1 MSQDIP
7 IAPRLSAS
15 KPKPSP
21 ILRSLQVLP
30 GWVYALFLLAFLS
43 PAGWWGWS
51 LARQRWTVVPP
62 EAAPRATSSDTSV
75 KVLPTGKVAMVSP
88 GERAKDVSPAVGR
101 AAIQIGNRVHY
112 AYAEA
117 PAHTLEV
124 IARASDGYALKLRR
138 SAALRYREMVA
149 AAAQEGIFLVPLSA
163 FRSIDEQKELFFR
176 VSENR
181 NQTKAERA
189 LTSAPAGYSEH
200 HTGYA
205 VDLGDG
211 DNPSTHFSPD
221 FAKTAAFR
229 WLEQN
234 APRYSFELSFPPGN
248 PQGVAYEPWHWR
260 FTGDQESLETFFR
273 VTRP

>member
-7 IAPRLSAS
+7 VAPRLSAA

-30 GWVYALFLLAFLS
+30 WWVYGLSLLAFLA
-43 PAGWWGWS
+43 PAGWWGWA
-51 LARQRWTVVPP
+51 LTRQRLAASPPVPSQVP
-62 EAAPRATSSDTSV
+62 APPPTNVRPQGDTGANVATAA
-75 KVLPTGKVAMVSP
+75 
-88 GERAKDVSPAVGR
+88 GR
-101 AAIQIGNRVHY
+101 PAIQIGNRIHY

-117 PAHTLEV
+117 PAHTLET
-124 IARASDGYALKLRR
+124 IARASDGYEFKLRR
-138 SAALRYREMVA
+138 SAAVRYREMVEA
-149 AAAQEGIFLVPLSA
+149 AAADGIFLVPLSA
-163 FRSIDEQKELFFR
+163 FRGVEEQKDLFFR
-176 VSENR
+176 VSESR

-229 WLEQN
+229 WLQQN

>member
-7 IAPRLSAS
+7 VAPRLSAS

-30 GWVYALFLLAFLS
+30 GWVYGLFLMAFLT
-43 PAGWWGWS
+43 PVAWWGWV
-51 LARQRWTVVPP
+51 LARQQSAVSSPAPAAVSPVPP
-62 EAAPRATSSDTSV
+62 TVSAPPKPVD
-75 KVLPTGKVAMVSP
+75 LPT
-88 GERAKDVSPAVGR
+88 DVSAAVGR
-101 AAIQIGNRVHY
+101 PAIQIGNRVHY

-117 PAHTLEV
+117 PAHTLET
-124 IARASDGYALKLRR
+124 IARARDGYELKLRR
-138 SAALRYREMVA
+138 SAAVRYREMIA
-149 AAAQEGIFLVPLSA
+149 AAAQDGIFLMPLSA
-163 FRSIDEQKELFFR
+163 FRGVAEQKDLFFR

-205 VDLGDG
+205 IDLGDG

-229 WLEQN
+229 WLQQN

-273 VTRP
+273 VHRP

>member
-1 MSQDIP
+1 VA
-7 IAPRLSAS
+7 IA
-15 KPKPSP
+15 
-21 ILRSLQVLP
+21 
-30 GWVYALFLLAFLS
+30 
-43 PAGWWGWS
+43 AG
-51 LARQRWTVVPP
+51 RP
-62 EAAPRATSSDTSV
+62 
-75 KVLPTGKVAMVSP
+75 
-88 GERAKDVSPAVGR
+88 
-101 AAIQIGNRVHY
+101 AIQIGNRLHY

-117 PAHTLEV
+117 PAYTLET
-124 IARASDGYALKLRR
+124 IARASDGYEFKLRR
-138 SAALRYREMVA
+138 SAAMRYREMVA
-149 AAAQEGIFLVPLSA
+149 AAAADGIFLVPLSA
-163 FRSIDEQKELFFR
+163 FRGVEEQKDLFFR
-176 VSENR
+176 VSESR

-229 WLEQN
+229 WLQQN

>member
-1 MSQDIP
+1 VATD
-7 IAPRLSAS
+7 
-15 KPKPSP
+15 
-21 ILRSLQVLP
+21 V
-30 GWVYALFLLAFLS
+30 
-43 PAGWWGWS
+43 
-51 LARQRWTVVPP
+51 
-62 EAAPRATSSDTSV
+62 AA
-75 KVLPTGKVAMVSP
+75 
-88 GERAKDVSPAVGR
+88 AVGR
-101 AAIQIGNRVHY
+101 PAIQIGNRVHY

-117 PAHTLEV
+117 PAHTLET
-124 IARASDGYALKLRR
+124 IDRASDGYEFKLRR
-138 SAALRYREMVA
+138 SAAVRYREMVA

-163 FRSIDEQKELFFR
+163 FRGVAEQKDLFFR
-176 VSENR
+176 ISENR

-205 VDLGDG
+205 IDLGDG

-229 WLEQN
+229 WLQQN